1 MNKKLKTFLLTILL
15 ILGLLGEATF
25 LYVNDF
31 NSASDE
37 AISLVEEGT
46 DGVRVIEDIGKSV
59 QFIPTRGAKTALIF
73 YPGGKVDYL
82 AYSPLM
88 AQLAKN
94 GILCILVHMPGN
106 LAVLDPD
113 AADRYRSLYPE
124 IKDWYIGGHSLGG
137 VCAAEH
143 LKKEYENYKG
153 LILLGSYSTADLSDT
168 KLKTLSLYGSKDQIL
183 DREEYEKNKDNLPSL
198 TEYEIT
204 GANHSQFG
212 DYGLQK
218 GDGKA
223 TVSRERQ
230 MDLTVQW
237 IRFFIEK

>member
-1 MNKKLKTFLLTILL
+1 MNKKLKTILLTVLL
-15 ILGLLGEATF
+15 ILGLFGEAAF
-25 LYVNDF
+25 LYVNDKY
-31 NSASDE
+31 SPSDE
-37 AISLVEEGT
+37 AIRLVEEGT
-46 DGVRVIEDIGKSV
+46 DRVRIIEDLGKSV
-59 QFIPTRGAKTALIF
+59 QFIPTKGANSALIF

-88 AQLAKN
+88 TSLAKK

-106 LAVLDPD
+106 LAVLDMD
-113 AADRYRSLYPE
+113 AAEEYRSLYPE
-124 IKDWYIGGHSLGG
+124 IDDWYIGGHSLGG
-137 VCAAEH
+137 VCAAEY
-143 LKKEYENYKG
+143 LKDHSDQYKG
-153 LILLGSYSTADLSDT
+153 LILLGSYSSTDLSDT

-183 DREEYEKNKDNLPSL
+183 NREEYEKNKDNLPSL

-223 TVSRERQ
+223 TISRERQ